1 MRISDCSSD
10 VCSSDLSLP
19 FSLPLIPGRVFSR
32 LPARGDV
39 VVFKAP
45 PTDKQDYIK
54 RVIGLPGD
62 TIQMRAGQVILNGI
76 PVPRE
81 RIADFVIPQSPNY
94 HCDAAFEDV
103 DAAGA
108 PVCRYQRYR
117 ETLPGGKSFETI
129 DRGDRKSTRL
139 NSSH

>member
-1 MRISDCSSD
+1 
-10 VCSSDLSLP
+10 
-19 FSLPLIPGRVFSR
+19 
-32 LPARGDV
+32 
-39 VVFKAP
+39 
-45 PTDKQDYIK
+45 
-54 RVIGLPGD
+54 
-62 TIQMRAGQVILNGI
+62 MRAGQVILNGI

-129 DRGDRKSTRL
+129 DRGPPVAADTSVYTVPAGPVFMKIGRASCRERVWQFV
-139 NSSH
+139 